1 MMPNINQNLVGKG
14 FGHLTVLKKSSERG
28 TQHEYKWLCRC
39 DCGKL
44 TTVTT
49 AALNSGSI
57 TSCGH
62 VRLGKSKKNL
72 RFTEDRHKK
81 QFNDHLPVTNKTGYK
96 NISIIVRNG
105 RERYRVAIQVN
116 RKQHSKIV
124 DSLEE
129 ALAVREELRNK
140 WWPK

>member
-49 AALNSGSI
+49 AALNSGGI

-62 VRLGKSKKNL
+62 VRLEKSKKNL

-81 QFNDHLPVTNKTGYK
+81 QFNDRLPVNNKTGYK
-96 NISIIVRNG
+96 NISMTTRNG
-105 RERYRVAIQVN
+105 RQRYRVSIQVN
-116 RKQHSKIV
+116 GRQHSKLV

-129 ALAVREELRNK
+129 ALAVREQLRK
-140 WWPK
+140 EWWPK

>member
-1 MMPNINQNLVGKG
+1 MPNINQDLVGKV
-14 FGHLTVLKKSSERG
+14 FGHLTVLRKAKERG
-28 TQHEYKWLCRC
+28 KYNEYKWVCRC

-62 VRLGKSKKNL
+62 VRLEKSKENL
-72 RFTEDRHKK
+72 SFTEDRHKK
-81 QFNDHLPVTNKTGYK
+81 QFNNRLPVTNKTGYK
-96 NISIIVRNG
+96 NISMTTRNG

-129 ALAVREELRNK
+129 ALVVREQLRK
-140 WWPK
+140 EWWPK